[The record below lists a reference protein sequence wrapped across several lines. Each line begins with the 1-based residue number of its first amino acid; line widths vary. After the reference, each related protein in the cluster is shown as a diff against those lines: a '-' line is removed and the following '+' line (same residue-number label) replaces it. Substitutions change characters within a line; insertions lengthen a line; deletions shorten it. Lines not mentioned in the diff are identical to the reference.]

1 MNSQY
6 RRLQAMQ
13 CLDCLGDRIGNVV
26 QLQVKKDRQIE
37 LRHLHHAVMAV
48 GAEEF
53 ETELQAAD
61 MIFDGVCK
69 VLRFFKVRGID
80 GDINRAAQTTPGEVV
95 VEIEED
101 LGGVCVVSEIG
112 SASCRERLCQYV

>member
-1 MNSQY
+1 M
-6 RRLQAMQ
+6 
-13 CLDCLGDRIGNVV
+13 
-26 QLQVKKDRQIE
+26 E

-80 GDINRAAQTTPGEVV
+80 GDINRAAHTTPGEVV

-101 LGGVCVVSEIG
+101 LGGVCVVSVDAVTARRSEEHTSELQSLMRI
-112 SASCRERLCQYV
+112 SYAVFCL

>member
-1 MNSQY
+1 MD
-6 RRLQAMQ
+6 R
-13 CLDCLGDRIGNVV
+13 LGDRIGNVV

-80 GDINRAAQTTPGEVV
+80 GDINRAAHTTPGEEV
-95 VEIEED
+95 VEIEER
-101 LGGVCVVSEIG
+101 SEEHTSELQSLMHSSYAG
-112 SASCRERLCQYV
+112 FSLKKNNS

>member
-1 MNSQY
+1 M
-6 RRLQAMQ
+6 
-13 CLDCLGDRIGNVV
+13 
-26 QLQVKKDRQIE
+26 E

-48 GAEEF
+48 GAAEF

-80 GDINRAAQTTPGEVV
+80 GDINRAAHTTPGEVV
-95 VEIEED
+95 VEIEEE
-101 LGGVCVVSEIG
+101 LGGLCVVSVDAVTARL
-112 SASCRERLCQYV
+112 SARLSYTVSKPRRQSQPTTSNN

>member
-1 MNSQY
+1 
-6 RRLQAMQ
+6 MQ

-37 LRHLHHAVMAV
+37 LRHLHHAVMTV

-61 MIFDGVCK
+61 MIFDRVCK
-69 VLRFFKVRGID
+69 VLRLFTVRGID
-80 GDINRAAQTTPGEVV
+80 GNINRAAHTTPGGVGS
-95 VEIEED
+95 EERRV
-101 LGGVCVVSEIG
+101 GKEGVSTCS
-112 SASCRERLCQYV
+112 SRWSPYR